1 MYIFKIQLF
10 LIQEKVLNYQA
21 NNSNKEEGEDD
32 DDGRDD
38 YESVTGVR

>member
-1 MYIFKIQLF
+1 MLQVKSFPIQK
-10 LIQEKVLNYQA
+10 KVLNYQA